1 MRRYNMEELE
11 EYLQHHGVKGMK
23 WGVIRSKVKGAYA
36 KSHQSRENRK
46 KAAIN
51 QKHDLNMKISKSYG
65 KAYNK
70 SMAKNGN
77 HYKSIAVA
85 RQAVGRRKVA
95 AMAAIIY
102 GVPAAGKVAG
112 KAYRTATNPSTIRL
126 GKNIVQAMKNSPL
139 RYVDGAK
146 MKNVIN

>member
-1 MRRYNMEELE
+1 MEELE

-23 WGVIRSKVKGAYA
+23 WGVIRSKVKGAYT
-36 KSHQSRENRK
+36 KSHEKSRARRNATVDRK
-46 KAAIN
+46 HNA
-51 QKHDLNMKISKSYG
+51 NMRMKSYS

-77 HYKSIAVA
+77 HHKSIAIA
-85 RQAVGRRKVA
+85 RQSVGRKKVA
-95 AMAAIIY
+95 ALAAIVY
-102 GVPAAGKVAG
+102 GVPAAGKIAG
-112 KAYRTATNPSTIRL
+112 EVYRTATHPSTIRL
-126 GKNIVQAMKNSPL
+126 GKNIVQSMKNSPL